1 MNNKKTGIPRLL
13 EIAGEK
19 RGLLII
25 SGIFSSI
32 SAIAMLIPYVSVYF
46 ILAELLKNAADPS
59 MADGALMMHWG
70 TIALIGLG
78 IGIITM
84 YLSGL
89 ISHIAA
95 YGILYDLRVKLSDH
109 IGKLP
114 LGYFTKTSTG
124 AIKKTMEQNVEKIEN
139 FVAHQLPD
147 LINVLATAIVM
158 TIAMFYLNPL
168 LAIACIIPIILGFSV
183 QASMR
188 TGEKAKENAKLYHD
202 SLERINASTVQYVRG
217 MPVIKVFGQTVHSF
231 KNFYEDMISYRD
243 YCVGYSDQFQNSYVL
258 FKVMLGSTLAFI
270 LPAGVYLLSGEPQS
284 MAFALTLLFFLIIA
298 PGISVPMYKFTNFAS
313 TIGDISEGVERIDK
327 IFSEKP
333 IPEITNPKVPETFD
347 IEFDNVSFS
356 YDLGDFSARKEALSD
371 ISFKARQGKVT
382 ALVGPSGSGKST
394 IANLIPRFWDVKKGS
409 ISIGGVDIRNIKIE
423 DLMDIVSFV
432 FQDSFLFY
440 DTLYENILVGRPDA
454 TKEEVYA
461 AAKAAQC
468 HEFIER
474 LPEGYDTLIGEGG
487 TYLSGGEEQRV
498 AVARAILKN
507 SPILVLDEAT
517 AFADPE
523 NEYQM
528 QLALK
533 KLMQNKTVIVIA
545 HRLSSIQDSDQIIV
559 LDEGHIVEKGTHDN
573 LTAID
578 GVYKKMWDAYT
589 NAGEWKLK
597 REVLK
602 YENSL

>member
-59 MADGALMMHWG
+59 MADGFLMMHWG

-95 YGILYDLRVKLSDH
+95 YGILYDLRVKLSDY

-258 FKVMLGSTLAFI
+258 FKVM
-270 LPAGVYLLSGEPQS
+270 
-284 MAFALTLLFFLIIA
+284 
-298 PGISVPMYKFTNFAS
+298 
-313 TIGDISEGVERIDK
+313 
-327 IFSEKP
+327 
-333 IPEITNPKVPETFD
+333 
-347 IEFDNVSFS
+347 
-356 YDLGDFSARKEALSD
+356 
-371 ISFKARQGKVT
+371 
-382 ALVGPSGSGKST
+382 
-394 IANLIPRFWDVKKGS
+394 
-409 ISIGGVDIRNIKIE
+409 
-423 DLMDIVSFV
+423 
-432 FQDSFLFY
+432 
-440 DTLYENILVGRPDA
+440 
-454 TKEEVYA
+454 
-461 AAKAAQC
+461 
-468 HEFIER
+468 
-474 LPEGYDTLIGEGG
+474 
-487 TYLSGGEEQRV
+487 
-498 AVARAILKN
+498 
-507 SPILVLDEAT
+507 
-517 AFADPE
+517 
-523 NEYQM
+523 
-528 QLALK
+528 
-533 KLMQNKTVIVIA
+533 
-545 HRLSSIQDSDQIIV
+545 
-559 LDEGHIVEKGTHDN
+559 
-573 LTAID
+573 
-578 GVYKKMWDAYT
+578 
-589 NAGEWKLK
+589 
-597 REVLK
+597 
-602 YENSL
+602 